1 MSGYIASPCFPAPPR
16 CSVSK
21 PTCHC
26 QQAARRASRLGH
38 QAHQHLPRGFRGC
51 LQASRA
57 GSGRSSRGVEWRW
70 TVSRGKT
77 LTKEQKLGP
86 DYSIW
91 SPQLSWSL
99 LVTSEWDPLVKAGFV
114 AVCKY
119 SEAVSVLLFGRAWLL
134 SRFWDT
140 RMSREQLAHSEQ
152 TATPRETLS
161 ISFKPSSSAP
171 TNTRRRLG
179 SLSSPSL
186 FPLFSLALCPLAG
199 FSVWI

>member
-1 MSGYIASPCFPAPPR
+1 MSGYIASPCSSAPPR

-38 QAHQHLPRGFRGC
+38 QAHQHLPRGSRGC
-51 LQASRA
+51 PKASRA

-70 TVSRGKT
+70 TVSRGKNT
-77 LTKEQKLGP
+77 DEVAEALPWLQHMVSPVILEPVGHLWMGP
-86 DYSIW
+86 PRKSRLCRCV
-91 SPQLSWSL
+91 Q
-99 LVTSEWDPLVKAGFV
+99 
-114 AVCKY
+114 C
-119 SEAVSVLLFGRAWLL
+119 SEAVPVLLFGRAWLL
-134 SRFWDT
+134 SGFWDT

-152 TATPRETLS
+152 TAALQETLS
-161 ISFKPSSSAP
+161 VSFEPSSSAP

-179 SLSSPSL
+179 LLSSSSL